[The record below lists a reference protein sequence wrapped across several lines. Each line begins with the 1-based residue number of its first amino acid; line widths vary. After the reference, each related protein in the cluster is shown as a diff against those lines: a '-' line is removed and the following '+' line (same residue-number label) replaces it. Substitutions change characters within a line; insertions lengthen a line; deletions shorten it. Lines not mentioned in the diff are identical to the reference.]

1 MSVTNIAGW
10 DSRTN
15 DGAESAGLAAG
26 ERLAIDEFIAGVL
39 LRAHQT
45 VEPFRSPSEA
55 RTILRVAHLFADE
68 LERMDLPFDRIQ
80 FIEASTEL
88 PSHA

>member
-45 VEPFRSPSEA
+45 VEPLRSPSEA
-55 RTILRVAHLFADE
+55 RTILRVAHLFAND
-68 LERMDLPFDRIQ
+68 LERADLPFDRLA
-80 FIEASTEL
+80 FIEAVMEDGR
-88 PSHA
+88 HA